1 MTAQPTSALSNEVTI
16 RNYLQLMARYERL
29 MEISRQLNSTL
40 DLGTLLNR
48 IIKAATE
55 LTDTDGASILLID
68 PATGELR
75 FQAASQMSPGA
86 MEALVVPM
94 EGSLAGWV
102 VQHGEPVLVED
113 TRSEPRFF
121 RQVDDTIGSSTRNLL
136 GVPMIAH
143 NRVIGVVEA
152 INKRGEASWS
162 EDDVNTLTTLAAQAA
177 IAIENAR
184 LFQQSDFI
192 SEMVHELRTPLA
204 ALKASTTLLLRP
216 DLPDPRRRQI
226 IQTMESETDRLTR
239 LTTDFLDLA
248 RLESG
253 RTRLETSNFN
263 INDLIRESVDI
274 VRQQATDRNV
284 TVFINCDEALMT
296 EADRGKI
303 KQVLLNL
310 LTNGIKYN
318 KEQGEIHITVA
329 VPPESNTPEA
339 GNRLAKVEVRD
350 TGRGISQDNQQH
362 MFEKF
367 YRVADTAGYTQGTG
381 LGLVIARRIVEAH
394 GGEMGLNSELGVGT
408 MFFFTIPMASLPKPE
423 QKPSTPESENSASP
437 SDTANPGTEPPSSP
451 PSLPPATT
459 T

>member
-1 MTAQPTSALSNEVTI
+1 MMSSQPTMPLFGNEVAI

-55 LTDTDGASILLID
+55 LTDTETASIMLLD
-68 PATGELR
+68 PKTGELR
-75 FQAASQMSPGA
+75 FEAASQSTMTRGA
-86 MEALVVPM
+86 MDAIVVPL

-113 TRSEPRFF
+113 PRNDPRHF
-121 RQVDDTIGSSTRNLL
+121 QGVDKTIDFETRNLL
-136 GVPMIAH
+136 TVPMVAYDRI
-143 NRVIGVVEA
+143 IGVVQA
-152 INKRGEASWS
+152 VNKRPGSSWT

-177 IAIENAR
+177 VAIENAR

-216 DLPDPRRRQI
+216 DLPEHRRHDI
-226 IQTMESETDRLTR
+226 IQTMQAETDRLTR
-239 LTTDFLDLA
+239 MTTDFLDLA

-253 RTRLETSNFN
+253 RARLETSVFD
-263 INDLIRESVDI
+263 IATLIQESVDI
-274 VRQQATDRNV
+274 VSHQASERSISIFVQCERLD
-284 TVFINCDEALMT
+284 L

-310 LTNGIKYN
+310 LTNAIKYN
-318 KEQGEIHITVA
+318 RDQGEIHVTVT
-329 VPPESNTPEA
+329 PPPNPQSSDA
-339 GNRLAKVEVRD
+339 MAHIEVQD
-350 TGRGISQDNQQH
+350 TGRGISEENQRR

-367 YRVADTAGYTQGTG
+367 YRASDTSGYTQGTG
-381 LGLVIARRIVEAH
+381 LGLVIAKKIAEAH
-394 GGEMGLNSELGVGT
+394 GGEMGFKSELGVGT
-408 MFFFTIPMASLPKPE
+408 TFHFTVPI
-423 QKPSTPESENSASP
+423 STPPAKV
-437 SDTANPGTEPPSSP
+437 NPPNPPDGMGNIQ
-451 PSLPPATT
+451 PAL
-459 T
+459 

>member
-1 MTAQPTSALSNEVTI
+1 MPIFSNEVAV

-40 DLGTLLNR
+40 DLGTLLNK

-55 LTDTDGASILLID
+55 LTDTAAASIMLID
-68 PATGELR
+68 QSTGELR
-75 FQAASQMSPGA
+75 FEAASDMSMGA
-86 MEALVVPM
+86 MEAIVIPL

-113 TRSEPRFF
+113 TRNEPRFF
-121 RQVDDTIGSSTRNLL
+121 KRVDDTIEFRTRNLL
-136 GVPMIAH
+136 GVPMSAH
-143 NRVIGVVEA
+143 NKVIGVVEA
-152 INKRGEASWS
+152 INKREDSSWT

-177 IAIENAR
+177 VAIENAR

-216 DLPDPRRRQI
+216 ELSDKRRTDI
-226 IQTMESETDRLTR
+226 IQTMSGETDRLSR

-253 RTRLETSNFN
+253 RARLETTVFSTAGL
-263 INDLIRESVDI
+263 INESVDV
-274 VRQQATDRNV
+274 VRDQANDRNV
-284 TVFINCDEALMT
+284 QVAVECDETLMFQ
-296 EADRGKI
+296 ADRGKI

-318 KEQGEIHITVA
+318 KEKGDILVA
-329 VPPESNTPEA
+329 VIPVTENRA
-339 GNRLAKVEVRD
+339 GKKLKEKMARVDVRD
-350 TGRGISQDNQQH
+350 TGRGMSKESQEH

-367 YRVADTAGYTQGTG
+367 YRASDTAGYTQGTG
-381 LGLVIARRIVEAH
+381 LGLVIAKRIIEAH
-394 GGEMGLNSELGVGT
+394 GGEMWLESEPGVGT
-408 MFFFTIPMASLPKPE
+408 TFSFTLP
-423 QKPSTPESENSASP
+423 SADAP
-437 SDTANPGTEPPSSP
+437 VAPPSGE
-451 PSLPPATT
+451 AAA
-459 T
+459 

>member
-1 MTAQPTSALSNEVTI
+1 
-16 RNYLQLMARYERL
+16 
-29 MEISRQLNSTL
+29 
-40 DLGTLLNR
+40 
-48 IIKAATE
+48 
-55 LTDTDGASILLID
+55 
-68 PATGELR
+68 
-75 FQAASQMSPGA
+75 
-86 MEALVVPM
+86 
-94 EGSLAGWV
+94 
-102 VQHGEPVLVED
+102 
-113 TRSEPRFF
+113 
-121 RQVDDTIGSSTRNLL
+121 
-136 GVPMIAH
+136 MIAH

-152 INKRGEASWS
+152 INKRGEAAWS

-253 RTRLETSNFN
+253 RNRLETSNFN
-263 INDLIRESVDI
+263 ISDLIRESIDI

-284 TVFINCDEALMT
+284 TVFINCEESLVT

-318 KEQGEIHITVA
+318 KEQGEIHVTV
-329 VPPESNTPEA
+329 VPPTEA
-339 GNRLAKVEVRD
+339 TTNEPNVRLVRVEIRD
-350 TGRGISQDNQQH
+350 TGRGISPENQQH

-408 MFFFTIPMASLPKPE
+408 MFFFTIPMASPPQPEKTAPASESENPVNPPDAANPGKELPPD
-423 QKPSTPESENSASP
+423 QPSPSTPPSA
-437 SDTANPGTEPPSSP
+437 
-451 PSLPPATT
+451 
-459 T
+459 

>member
-1 MTAQPTSALSNEVTI
+1 MREMTSQPMFSNEVAI

-40 DLGTLLNR
+40 DLGNLLNR

-55 LTDTDGASILLID
+55 LTDTETASILLLD
-68 PATGELR
+68 QKTGELR
-75 FQAASQMSPGA
+75 FEAASQMSRGA
-86 MEALVVPM
+86 MEAIVVPI

-113 TRSEPRFF
+113 ARNDPRFF
-121 RQVDDTIGSSTRNLL
+121 KGVDETIDFETRNLL

-143 NRVIGVVEA
+143 NKVIGVVQA
-152 INKRGEASWS
+152 VNKRSNSPWT

-216 DLPDPRRRQI
+216 DLPDNRRRDI
-226 IQTMESETDRLTR
+226 IVTMQSETDRLAR
-239 LTTDFLDLA
+239 MTTDFLDLA

-253 RTRLETSNFN
+253 RARLETMLFN
-263 INDLIRESVDI
+263 VSALVSESVDI
-274 VRQQATDRNV
+274 VLHQASERKVSIFVD
-284 TVFINCDEALMT
+284 CDSLVLNG
-296 EADRGKI
+296 DRGKI

-310 LTNGIKYN
+310 LTNAIKYN
-318 KEQGEIHITVA
+318 KEQGEIFLTVK
-329 VPPESNTPEA
+329 PILFGEERPE
-339 GNRLAKVEVRD
+339 RLGRIEVRD
-350 TGRGISQDNQQH
+350 TGRGISKESQKH

-367 YRVADTAGYTQGTG
+367 YRAADTAGYTTGTG
-381 LGLVIARRIVEAH
+381 LGLVIAKRIVEAH
-394 GGEMGLNSELGVGT
+394 GGEMNFESELGIGT
-408 MFFFTIPMASLPKPE
+408 RFWFTIPLAPGEVP
-423 QKPSTPESENSASP
+423 
-437 SDTANPGTEPPSSP
+437 TA
-451 PSLPPATT
+451 PPAPAVQM
-459 T
+459 